1 MATYAGCDINS
12 PHRRARNLDVA
23 GGRGAISVKGI
34 SNHPVF
40 RQGIRSTP
48 RAFILSGQNLLVQEK
63 QHPVKGRYFTLP
75 GGKQEP
81 GEDLVAALEREC
93 REEIGADVS
102 VSRLLHVAEIYRKKS
117 GGAEHQH
124 QLDFIFECSVPD
136 TYEPRLGPAPDPHQ
150 TATRWI
156 TAKDAQHLRPFYVT
170 KLFSLGCRR
179 DAEVYLGPF
188 ND

>member
-1 MATYAGCDINS
+1 MRLEGD
-12 PHRRARNLDVA
+12 
-23 GGRGAISVKGI
+23 GAISAKDNP
-34 SNHPVF
+34 NHPVF
-40 RQGIRSTP
+40 RPVIRSTP

-81 GEDLVAALEREC
+81 GEDLITALKREC
-93 REEIGADVS
+93 REEIGVDVF
-102 VSRLLHVAEIYRKKS
+102 VAELLHVAEVYREKS
-117 GGAEHQH
+117 GGTELQH
-124 QLDFIFECSVPD
+124 QLDFIFTCRVPD

-156 TAKDAQHLRPFYVT
+156 SSEDAQHLRPVYVT

-179 DAEVYLGPF
+179 NAEVYLGPF

>member
-1 MATYAGCDINS
+1 M
-12 PHRRARNLDVA
+12 
-23 GGRGAISVKGI
+23 
-34 SNHPVF
+34 
-40 RQGIRSTP
+40 
-48 RAFILSGQNLLVQEK
+48 SGQNLLVQEK

-81 GEDLVAALEREC
+81 GEDLLAALKREC

-102 VSRLLHVAEIYRKKS
+102 VSKLLHVAEVYREKAD
-117 GGAEHQH
+117 GAERQH
-124 QLDFIFECSVPD
+124 QLDFVFECSVPD

-156 TAKDAQHLRPFYVT
+156 TGRDAQHLRPFYVT

-179 DAEVYLGPF
+179 NAEVYLGPF